1 MPNFK
6 GHLFGGLTTFTLL
19 HFAPGIKQQLSPV
32 FSFQKIIELYLSFLG
47 SIAPDIDIYSHGRK
61 IFDFF
66 VLVGCIAGAA
76 TKKYELIALLMGSF
90 FVARCCGHRKIM
102 HNLLFIIVA
111 PYCYAGFL
119 QAFFPK
125 FFLFSKGHYI
135 AFVFSAISHITL
147 DAIPKKF
154 LPKFMYYWVYLKYCL
169 TFFDT
174 FFFIFYFN

>member
-90 FVARCCGHRKIM
+90 FVAMGSFIGCVADGFDMSI
-102 HNLLFIIVA
+102 LLVGILA
-111 PYCYAGFL
+111 T
-119 QAFFPK
+119 
-125 FFLFSKGHYI
+125 LFSFSDCFF
-135 AFVFSAISHITL
+135 ASCFNLRVCLVFLMDLTASLVILLALTVL
-147 DAIPKKF
+147 PVF
-154 LPKFMYYWVYLKYCL
+154 LLVTIL
-169 TFFDT
+169 
-174 FFFIFYFN
+174 IFR

>member
-6 GHLFGGLTTFTLL
+6 GHVFGGLTIFGLMHFTPGVKQYL
-19 HFAPGIKQQLSPV
+19 API
-32 FSFQKIIELYLSFLG
+32 FSFHKIIELSLSFFG

-61 IFDFF
+61 IFDFL
-66 VLVGCIAGAA
+66 VLVGCVAGAS
-76 TKKYELIALLMGSF
+76 TKKYELIALLIGSF
-90 FVARCCGHRKIM
+90 FVARWCGHRKIM
-102 HNLLFIIVA
+102 HNLLFIVVA

-125 FFLFSKGHYI
+125 LFLFSKGDYL

-154 LPKFMYYWVYLKYCL
+154 LPNFMYY
-169 TFFDT
+169 
-174 FFFIFYFN
+174 